1 MLKFIGSGH
10 MSKYFPERG
19 NMLNE
24 ELYYKLQNCCRRRGI
39 DNTLNMVSDS
49 LPKKP
54 HLTYSEFFGKMPDL
68 KLNIIVILIH
78 CRQT

>member
-1 MLKFIGSGH
+1 MLKFIVPGH

-24 ELYYKLQNCCRRRGI
+24 ELYYKLQNCCRTESI

-49 LPKKP
+49 LPKKTP
-54 HLTYSEFFGKMPDL
+54 TLHI
-68 KLNIIVILIH
+68 LNFSAKCQI
-78 CRQT
+78 